1 MSTKLNDVPTQTT
14 FGHSIPADTYTE
26 TQVGRTIDL
35 IDADGP
41 CFVVAPVFATTTPD
55 PVELT
60 VQESTDGSTWTDVAL
75 DPEIA
80 FEAPQ
85 DAVFTG
91 RFTRTKRYARAVL
104 TAAEATDLRA
114 AVLIGQQ
121 KKTV

>member
-1 MSTKLNDVPTQTT
+1 MSTKLNDVPTQTA
-14 FGHSIPADTYTE
+14 FGHTIPADTYTE

-41 CFVVAPVFATTTPD
+41 CFVVAPIQATTTPD
-55 PVELT
+55 PVALT
-60 VQESTDGSTWTDVAL
+60 VEESADGTIWTDVAL
-75 DPEIA
+75 DPEIS

-104 TAAEATDLRA
+104 TAAEDSDVRA